1 METIKLHYF
10 QKELLKKLTLS
21 AKGLRFNELLI
32 EGLESE
38 HMNYHLQ
45 KLIEF
50 ELVQKQE
57 QYYQFTDEG
66 KDYSNQLDDNVDIV
80 EKQPKTSVL
89 LVVVR
94 YNEKKKEEE
103 YLVNKRLRQPYYGK
117 VGLLTGKVRFGESLE
132 QAVKRELYEESGL
145 SAGSVKL
152 LSIYHKI
159 RTKEVETVQDVIFY
173 RHLVTEVSGDLITKT
188 AFQENFWATAKELQ
202 QRDDRYDTFQLK
214 TTEEYLQ
221 DTLTYTE
228 DIGIAKDF

>member
-50 ELVQKQE
+50 KLVQKQE
-57 QYYQFTDEG
+57 QYYQLTDEG
-66 KDYSNQLDDNVDIV
+66 KDYSNQLDDNVDVV

-94 YNEKKKEEE
+94 YNEEKKEEE

-132 QAVKRELYEESGL
+132 QAVERELYEESGL

-159 RTKEVETVQDVIFY
+159 RTKGEETVQDVIFY
-173 RHLVTEVSGDLITKT
+173 RHLVTEISGDLITKT

-214 TTEEYLQ
+214 TTEAYLQ

>member
-21 AKGLRFNELLI
+21 ETGLRFNQLLI

-45 KLIEF
+45 KLMEIG
-50 ELVQKQE
+50 LVQKQE
-57 QYYQFTDEG
+57 QHYQLTDEG

-94 YNEKKKEEE
+94 YNEEKKEEE

-117 VGLLTGKVRFGESLE
+117 VGLLTGKVRFGESLT
-132 QAVKRELYEESGL
+132 QAVRRELYEESGL
-145 SAGSVKL
+145 HAKSVKL

-159 RTKEVETVQDVIFY
+159 RTKGEETVQDVIFY
-173 RHLVTEVSGDLITKT
+173 RHLVTELSGELIAKT
-188 AFQENFWATAKELQ
+188 EFQENFWATAKELQ
-202 QRDDRYDTFQLK
+202 QREDRYDTFQLK
-214 TTEEYLQ
+214 ATKEYLK
-221 DTLTYTE
+221 DYLTYTE